1 MRLFILIGYGFGL
14 YMRYRSDQEVGLELR
29 YWTIACLAAFAVT
42 VVQWTLLAKRGQ
54 SLGKMAMSIRIVR
67 YDDDSDPGFLSAV
80 VLRIWLSGILSAIP
94 CLGQLFLLIDILSIF
109 SEERRCLHD
118 WLAGTKVVEA

>member
-1 MRLFILIGYGFGL
+1 
-14 YMRYRSDQEVGLELR
+14 MRYRSDQKGGQELR
-29 YWTIACLAAFAVT
+29 YWAIVCLAAFAVT

-54 SLGKMAMSIRIVR
+54 SLGKMAMNIRIVR
-67 YDDDSDPGFLSAV
+67 NDNDSNPGFLSAV

-118 WLAGTKVVEA
+118 WLAGTKVVDV